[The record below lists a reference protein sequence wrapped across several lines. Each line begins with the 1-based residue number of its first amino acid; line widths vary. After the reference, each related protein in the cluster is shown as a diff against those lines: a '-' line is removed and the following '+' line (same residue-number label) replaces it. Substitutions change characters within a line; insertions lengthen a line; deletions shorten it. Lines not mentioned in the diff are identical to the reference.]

1 MNELSKNN
9 QHRIKKG
16 FTMSIVTQLS
26 MLSWEEVENLGDLE
40 RLRLLIDHLPDE
52 GLLTILQKKRSKGR
66 DDYPVVAMWH
76 AVLAGVVFQHASA
89 SSLVRELSRNAQLR
103 FICGFKPF
111 RSPSDD
117 AMGRFLEKL
126 VLHETDLRE
135 MAKELMNGIRNHLP
149 DFGRYLAM
157 DSKAISSLSPRASK
171 EEKADGRREL
181 DGEYGHKEYR
191 GTHADGSAWS
201 KVVKWFG
208 FKLHLVVDAT
218 YELPVAW
225 SVTKANVSDNTEGK
239 DLVSEMMRDKE
250 WLSGTAEYLMA
261 DKGYDDSALIRAL
274 DKTHHISPIIDKR
287 SSWREKGT
295 RLLENGKNVAYD
307 EDGSVYCYEDD
318 GKRHL
323 MANGGY
329 DAKRDVLKKLCPQK
343 AKGVPCHCS
352 KDCTV
357 KSGFR
362 IKRSFDER
370 IFTPVDRTSHKWE
383 RLYNMRSSVERVNSR
398 LDRGYGFEVHTI
410 RGIKKMTMRCS
421 LALLVMLGM
430 AYGYLEEKKPEK
442 IRKLVG

>member
-103 FICGFKPF
+103 FICGFK
-111 RSPSDD
+111 
-117 AMGRFLEKL
+117 
-126 VLHETDLRE
+126 
-135 MAKELMNGIRNHLP
+135 
-149 DFGRYLAM
+149 
-157 DSKAISSLSPRASK
+157 
-171 EEKADGRREL
+171 
-181 DGEYGHKEYR
+181 
-191 GTHADGSAWS
+191 
-201 KVVKWFG
+201 
-208 FKLHLVVDAT
+208 LHLVVDAK